1 MRIVDFGG
9 DEVGRADDGPS
20 LLIDL
25 CGVATSQLDDP
36 LGVLTVI
43 VAEQVSWEMEFC
55 ECFEWNNASWMV
67 VAWPHGFQP
76 GVEREFQLSSNASF
90 SSTPTSTPYAS
101 LQKIL
106 LDFILLLART
116 RSS

>member
-36 LGVLTVI
+36 LGVSTVI
-43 VAEQVSWEMEFC
+43 VGILVRTGVSD
-55 ECFEWNNASWMV
+55 S
-67 VAWPHGFQP
+67 G
-76 GVEREFQLSSNASF
+76 
-90 SSTPTSTPYAS
+90 
-101 LQKIL
+101 
-106 LDFILLLART
+106 
-116 RSS
+116 